1 MRKQLFFIV
10 CIFLANVSL
19 VFAQKGT
26 QKLQL
31 KPEDRAA
38 KQTLHLKNLLSLTA
52 EQEPQVQQINLE
64 AAKKTHELKTQ
75 FKATEKVADK
85 KAIRQEMKANQ
96 DSRDAK
102 IEAVLTDSQKL
113 KFKEHR
119 AKQAEKRKNAKTEDD
134 DDYVE

>member
-1 MRKQLFFIV
+1 MKKQFLIIAF
-10 CIFLANVSL
+10 IFLASISVAY
-19 VFAQKGT
+19 AQKGA

-38 KQTLHLKNLLSLTA
+38 KQTLHLKNLLGLTA

-64 AAKKTHELKTQ
+64 AARKTHELKTK
-75 FKATEKVADK
+75 FKASEKIADK

-96 DSRDAK
+96 DARDAK
-102 IEAVLTDSQKL
+102 IEALLTDNQRV

-119 AKQAEKRKNAKTEDD
+119 AKQAEKRKNSKDGDEEDA
-134 DDYVE
+134 E